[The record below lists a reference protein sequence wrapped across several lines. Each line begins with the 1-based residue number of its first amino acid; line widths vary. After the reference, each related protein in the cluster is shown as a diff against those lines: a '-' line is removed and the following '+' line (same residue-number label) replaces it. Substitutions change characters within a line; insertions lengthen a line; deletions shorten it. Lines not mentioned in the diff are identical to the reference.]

1 MDKLKVV
8 KQYLVEKDAVIFQR
22 NVNIKLLNQL
32 DRLAY
37 VTKNQKQSDSIKQ
50 IVKLPKLSYIEKQY
64 YLSLLGKDQVEF
76 DIGKLKSLSDFDK
89 TLFSLASLE
98 NKANDELVQNYLSGL
113 LIYLARNYKIEFASL
128 VATTIYEKF
137 GKLSLL
143 DNYTEFLF
151 LNMQEN
157 GAIGV
162 LNPLNKNTFSEVD
175 FQKWQYTNTAFSYI
189 YLEKV
194 I

>member
-50 IVKLPKLSYIEKQY
+50 IVELPKLSYIEKQY

-137 GKLSLL
+137 GKLPLL

-162 LNPLNKNTFSEVD
+162 LNPLNKNIFSEVD